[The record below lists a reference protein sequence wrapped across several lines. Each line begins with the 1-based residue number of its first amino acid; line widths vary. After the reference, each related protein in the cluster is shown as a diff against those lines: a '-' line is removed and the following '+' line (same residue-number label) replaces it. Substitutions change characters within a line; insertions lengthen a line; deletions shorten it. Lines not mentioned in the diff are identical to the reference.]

1 MHCFSWIEVLCNWVL
16 DWQSDNVRIYLM
28 ASLQDQVL
36 SRSFMVDFRVIISF
50 LLVESFHPCPP
61 VELCRSLIWDQYLN
75 WNLSHPLLMKRVD
88 RRLFKPRKLVIP
100 AYLPSVRPTYS
111 QCLWEVNLSISLPL
125 SHHEKNNHFG
135 VGWPVSDWVIFG
147 LLI

>member
-1 MHCFSWIEVLCNWVL
+1 M
-16 DWQSDNVRIYLM
+16 M
-28 ASLQDQVL
+28 ASLKDQAL
-36 SRSFMVDFRVIISF
+36 SRSLMVDFHVIVSF

-100 AYLPSVRPTYS
+100 AYLPSVKPTYS
-111 QCLWEVNLSISLPL
+111 HNVYEN
-125 SHHEKNNHFG
+125 
-135 VGWPVSDWVIFG
+135 
-147 LLI
+147 